1 MERVNE
7 TVERKKLESA
17 VASYS
22 YLRGLYFIPLGMVF
36 VLAALANWEVGP
48 LRHLWVF
55 PVAVL
60 VIAAACLPITRY
72 YHENY
77 GRISASNRQRV
88 RGAIA
93 VVVSLVVVG
102 GGSMLLRSDADWS
115 LDLPVNATA
124 ATLAMVMLLSNAIYR
139 TLKPHHW
146 IIWGAVLVIGLVPV
160 WDGAD
165 PSNVGLVIAGVGLM
179 VTGIFDHRLLARTFG
194 PAKGLNLRN
203 GDAGA

>member
-1 MERVNE
+1 
-7 TVERKKLESA
+7 
-17 VASYS
+17 
-22 YLRGLYFIPLGMVF
+22 
-36 VLAALANWEVGP
+36 
-48 LRHLWVF
+48 
-55 PVAVL
+55 
-60 VIAAACLPITRY
+60 
-72 YHENY
+72 
-77 GRISASNRQRV
+77 
-88 RGAIA
+88 
-93 VVVSLVVVG
+93 
-102 GGSMLLRSDADWS
+102 
-115 LDLPVNATA
+115 
-124 ATLAMVMLLSNAIYR
+124 MLLSNAIYR